1 MYNNHFG
8 ELLFSSFSFFIQ
20 NTSILVI
27 MLSIIKQTNSFSI
40 SLSVF
45 RIILCMFVTETK
57 YNIYI
62 YEKDMDYHYCRNS
75 CYCCLR
81 NFFV

>member
-1 MYNNHFG
+1 MSDYPMLISNKLH
-8 ELLFSSFSFFIQ
+8 SFRNFLI
-20 NTSILVI
+20 
-27 MLSIIKQTNSFSI
+27 
-40 SLSVF
+40 
-45 RIILCMFVTETK
+45 ETK

>member
-1 MYNNHFG
+1 M
-8 ELLFSSFSFFIQ
+8 
-20 NTSILVI
+20 
-27 MLSIIKQTNSFSI
+27 

-75 CYCCLR
+75 SYCCLR